1 MPDYNDYRSLMA
13 DGERAWHGGED
24 VVRYAFINRDV
35 PDYYQSGF
43 GWDVDGIFFSSA
55 AQLAPDAR
63 ERAMMQ
69 TAIDRWNEV
78 ANINM
83 VEGGGAEADIVVG
96 SADFQDP
103 GLYGF
108 AYYPDQFD
116 LGIFPSFSGD
126 IWINRGHDDQYKS
139 GVGPVFGHT
148 SWHTYLHE
156 LGHAL
161 GLSHPNDAPNDRD
174 TNAQYT
180 VLSYIEHPSQEFH
193 SLNNTA
199 WPITP
204 MVWDLQA
211 IQDLYGANTETRNE
225 ATVYLGDGRGFD
237 ATAERAFQYGDSD
250 LKVEGED
257 GQLRDAIFTIWDGGG
272 RDLLDASDFAEDA
285 RIDLRAG
292 RYSSIGGLE
301 DNIAVAASVRSDGR
315 VVNFIEDAW
324 GGRGDD
330 QIIGNAGR
338 NTLLGQGGADTLNGR
353 GGSDTLSGGNGSDR
367 LVGQGGRDVLQGGR
381 HQDTLSGGSGQ
392 DRLSGDSG
400 GDALYGGSGA
410 DVLLGGG
417 GRDLLQGGTGR
428 DILNGGSGSDR
439 MRGGADADIFVFTR
453 GQDRALDFRD
463 GDRIDLRRARG
474 IEDFDDLRD
483 AHLDDT
489 RAGASIEDARGHSL
503 LLVGVDVDQLSA
515 DDFIF

>member
-1 MPDYNDYRSLMA
+1 
-13 DGERAWHGGED
+13 
-24 VVRYAFINRDV
+24 
-35 PDYYQSGF
+35 
-43 GWDVDGIFFSSA
+43 
-55 AQLAPDAR
+55 
-63 ERAMMQ
+63 MMQ

-126 IWINRGHDDQYKS
+126 IWINRGQDDQYKS

-148 SWHTYLHE
+148 SWHTYL
-156 LGHAL
+156 HAL

-225 ATVYLGDGRGFD
+225 TTVYLGDGRGFD
-237 ATAERAFQYGDSD
+237 TTAERAFQFGDSD

-301 DNIAVAASVRSDGR
+301 DNIAVAAS
-315 VVNFIEDAW
+315 
-324 GGRGDD
+324 
-330 QIIGNAGR
+330 
-338 NTLLGQGGADTLNGR
+338 GGADTLNGR

-489 RAGASIEDARGHSL
+489 RAGSIEDARGHSL